1 MELCDL
7 DLLLIRSSI
16 LSICAAHHY
25 VLDSSLRASSPLRA
39 GSYIF
44 ICSSYLT
51 INLSNLFSVVDPW
64 YPIAI
69 DEWAICLLP
78 HLSRGRVHTVS
89 PHRTSVLLT
98 GSTVDTFAPCS
109 CTFYRRSICCSVSMQ
124 VFTPHPRDGFSVL
137 TYHAPIYCTAY
148 GFSCLLSSG
157 NIVFLCHIH

>member
-7 DLLLIRSSI
+7 DSLLIRSSI

-78 HLSRGRVHTVS
+78 HLSRGRRAHGITTSYFSPFDRIDGGHVCSMFMHLLPTQHMFRVHASLYS
-89 PHRTSVLLT
+89 PSTRRLQCPYIPCTYLLY
-98 GSTVDTFAPCS
+98 SLWLFM
-109 CTFYRRSICCSVSMQ
+109 SI
-124 VFTPHPRDGFSVL
+124 
-137 TYHAPIYCTAY
+137 I
-148 GFSCLLSSG
+148 
-157 NIVFLCHIH
+157 